1 MAESDVMSFAFGSFA
16 LVEGFEFEI
25 GLAGAKGSLE
35 EGGAQG
41 FHAALAHFGLAF
53 PWAAFFEARV
63 VAHVGLESGGGLAV
77 VRGVENFAR
86 EVSQDSN
93 GGSGTEARH

>member
-1 MAESDVMSFAFGSFA
+1 MAESDVMSLTLSSFA

-41 FHAALAHFGLAF
+41 FHTSLAHFGLAF
-53 PWAAFFEARV
+53 PLAAFFEARV
-63 VAHVGLESGGGLAV
+63 VAHVGLESGGGFAV
-77 VRGVENFAR
+77 VRGVEDFAG
-86 EVSQDSN
+86 EISQDFN